1 MRWKFKDLTNH
12 KTLVVNIK
20 DEILDGPL
28 PRYVVSLREPDN
40 ENFDIVEN
48 LCKEGITRL
57 IRLSYAFV
65 VSCKKAGLNVY
76 CEYLLIYSYCIV

>member
-12 KTLVVNIK
+12 KTLVVNIT

-48 LCKEGITRL
+48 LCKEGITRF

-65 VSCKKAGLNVY
+65 VSCKIAGLNVD
-76 CEYLLIYSYCIV
+76 CEYPLIYSFCIV